1 MKKEKNTLN
10 NEQGFVLIT
19 SLLMLV
25 VLMIIGIS
33 ATNTT
38 IIELQISGNDRV
50 YKETFYQADGGVQ
63 LAARLVEESLG
74 SPGGFT
80 ALDNNLLDDP
90 DNPNNTIL
98 VVDTTLSENNNG
110 YDPITN
116 PSGRRETSV
125 FDDTV
130 VGGGRD
136 IAYFPGGFDATNTA
150 PRTNIIVD
158 GVTSTIA
165 GSGLQ
170 MVAGYEGKGKG
181 AAGGGTQ
188 ILYTIYSQHIGRA
201 QSESIVSA
209 QWQHVVGLELEGRY

>member
-1 MKKEKNTLN
+1 MKKRESTLN

-50 YKETFYQADGGVQ
+50 YKEAFYQADGGVQ
-63 LAARLVEESLG
+63 LAARLVEENLG

-80 ALDNNLLDDP
+80 ALDANSLLQDP
-90 DNPNNTIL
+90 VNPNDTIL
-98 VVDTTLSENNNG
+98 VVDTTLSDNAAGRDE
-110 YDPITN
+110 TN
-116 PSGRRETSV
+116 ISDAT
-125 FDDTV
+125 
-130 VGGGRD
+130 RD
-136 IAYFPGGFDATNTA
+136 IAYFPGGYDATNTD
-150 PRTNIIVD
+150 PHTNVILD